1 MDSLLLASVSQLS
14 AKIRQAVEKTASKIR
29 YVDASL
35 CDLKHHHH
43 HHHCQDSLQTL
54 TFGL

>member
-43 HHHCQDSLQTL
+43 HCQDSLQTL